1 MQKHFSELINK
12 RQSCRDFNDKPI
24 DKKTLLEIATQSAL
38 CPSACNSQPW
48 KMYLVSSPDKVELVK
63 EAVQDQGHNPF
74 TEKAKAF
81 IVVSETSARLKTFV
95 RSRYRGDHF
104 VKYDIGEL
112 VAYITLTAESMGVGT
127 CILGW
132 MDPDKLRTA
141 VSLPKDE
148 ECNLVIALGYTDCE
162 LREKK
167 RKPLEEIIVEV

>member
-1 MQKHFSELINK
+1 MENLFLELVNK

-24 DKKTLLEIATQSAL
+24 AKETVLDIAKTASLS
-38 CPSACNSQPW
+38 PSACNSQPW
-48 KMYLVSSPDKVELVK
+48 KMYLVTDETALKGVR

-81 IVVSETSARLKTFV
+81 IAVSEVDARLKTFV

-112 VAYITLTAESMGVGT
+112 VAYITLTAESMGVST

-132 MDPDKLRTA
+132 MDPEKLKSA
-141 VSLPKDE
+141 VGMPEDE
-148 ECNLVIALGYTDCE
+148 TCNIVIALGYSDTP